1 MRSCACARLRIKQQS
16 TYHLPRSFSNALPG
30 YQPRFEGEGS
40 LLLDNDIGPDNFE
53 LDIAEIFGV
62 SPRSIQRRQR
72 NVDLY
77 GSVIPPKNHL

>member
-1 MRSCACARLRIKQQS
+1 M
-16 TYHLPRSFSNALPG
+16 P
-30 YQPRFEGEGS
+30 YQAISQDLKERVLF
-40 LLLDNDIGPDNFE
+40 LLDNDIGPDNFE